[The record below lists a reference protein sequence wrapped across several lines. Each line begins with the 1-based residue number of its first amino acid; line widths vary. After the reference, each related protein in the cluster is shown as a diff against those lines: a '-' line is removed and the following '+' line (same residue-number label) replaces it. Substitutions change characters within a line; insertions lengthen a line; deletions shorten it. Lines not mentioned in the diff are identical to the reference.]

1 MERGKLVS
9 TLYHVFSRENFP
21 EDNQKII
28 QGNTMQSGQWRGI
41 KTLINRKKKCNLVF
55 KNNFLI
61 LNMKF
66 IFYFSWIIEVL
77 FEIKIFISFI

>member
-41 KTLINRKKKCNLVF
+41 KTLINRKKK
-55 KNNFLI
+55 
-61 LNMKF
+61 M
-66 IFYFSWIIEVL
+66 
-77 FEIKIFISFI
+77 